1 MKMIF
6 HSDESEVCV
15 EFTKDGFHVGAGE
28 RFFQCNLSPIEMV
41 NLANGLVRLANSRH
55 EAEAEKANKEVSSDS

>member
-1 MKMIF
+1 MIF

-28 RFFQCNLSPIEMV
+28 RFFSCNLSPLEMV
-41 NLANGLVRLANSRH
+41 NLANGLVMLANSRY
-55 EAEAEKANKEVSSDS
+55 EAEAEKASQEAGSDS